1 MTGPHGHAGW
11 SRPALAGR
19 DRPPSRPRRPP
30 DSRSRSQVKKGLWA
44 KLQPHK
50 MAFVDL
56 AAAVGPREV
65 LEVAFRN
72 YR

>member
-1 MTGPHGHAGW
+1 
-11 SRPALAGR
+11 
-19 DRPPSRPRRPP
+19 
-30 DSRSRSQVKKGLWA
+30 
-44 KLQPHK
+44 